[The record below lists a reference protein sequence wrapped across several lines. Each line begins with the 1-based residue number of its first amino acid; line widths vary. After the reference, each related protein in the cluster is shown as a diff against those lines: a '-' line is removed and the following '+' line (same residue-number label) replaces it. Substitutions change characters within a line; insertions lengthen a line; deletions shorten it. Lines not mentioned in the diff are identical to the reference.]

1 MKATPGKHYPWVL
14 VAFLWLIWLLNYLDR
29 QVIFSLFPLLG
40 KELRL
45 TDVELGMVSTAFLW
59 VYAAASPLAGYLA
72 DRLGRKPII
81 ILSLLVWSAV
91 TWATGHAHTLT
102 QLLVARGL
110 MGISEACYLPAGL
123 ALIAAWHGEKTRAKA
138 TAVHYSG
145 LYLGMVIGGG
155 LGGWL
160 GTHYGWRSA
169 FTALGAFGM
178 LYAVVCAFGIR
189 DRAPAVA
196 ASKPRSFVRAA
207 TDVFRLPGYHSL
219 FAVFA
224 SLSVANWV
232 VYTWLPLYLYERFG
246 MSLAAAGF
254 AATFYLQAGSLIG
267 VSLGGW
273 LGDRWGVRG
282 VRARL
287 LLQSAGLAAAA
298 PFLFLSG
305 FTSSAI
311 VLFCGMAAFGI
322 GRGIYDA
329 NAMPALCQIAPD
341 ELRSTG
347 FGLFNLIGPLAG
359 GAVAAG
365 AGALKTT
372 IGIGGAIQI
381 TGVLLAISA
390 LVLANAKTR
399 GRSPATRDSA
409 SVTTGAVD

>member
-1 MKATPGKHYPWVL
+1 MKSAPGNRYPWVL

-40 KELRL
+40 KELHL
-45 TDVELGMVSTAFLW
+45 SDLELGMVSTSFLW

-72 DRLGRKPII
+72 DRLGRKPMI

-91 TWATGHAHTLT
+91 TWATGHVHTFS
-102 QLLVARGL
+102 QLLIARGL

-138 TAVHYSG
+138 TGVHYSG
-145 LYLGMVIGGG
+145 LYLGMVIGGA

-160 GTHYGWRSA
+160 GANYGWRAA
-169 FTALGAFGM
+169 FTVLGLFGM
-178 LYAVVCAFGIR
+178 AYAVVCAIGIR
-189 DRAPAVA
+189 DRAPVA
-196 ASKPRSFVRAA
+196 TTSRPRSFWRAA
-207 TDVFRLPGYHSL
+207 IDVFRLPGYATL
-219 FAVFA
+219 FGVFGA
-224 SLSVANWV
+224 LSVANWV

-246 MSLAAAGF
+246 MSLVEAGF
-254 AATFYLQAGSLIG
+254 AATFYLQAGSLLG
-267 VSLGGW
+267 VTIGGW
-273 LGDRWGVRG
+273 FGDRRG
-282 VRARL
+282 ARL
-287 LLQSAGLAAAA
+287 GLQAAGLAAAA
-298 PFLFLSG
+298 PFLFLAG

-311 VLFCGMAAFGI
+311 VLFCAMAVFGI

-347 FGLFNLIGPLAG
+347 YGLFNLIGPLAG

-365 AGALKTT
+365 AGALKST

-381 TGVLLAISA
+381 TGLLLAISA
-390 LVLANAKTR
+390 IVLARAKRT
-399 GRSPATRDSA
+399 PAA
-409 SVTTGAVD
+409 A

>member
-1 MKATPGKHYPWVL
+1 L

-45 TDVELGMVSTAFLW
+45 TDVELGMVSTSFLW

-72 DRLGRKPII
+72 DRMGRKPMI

-91 TWATGHAHTLT
+91 TWATGQVQTFT

-110 MGISEACYLPAGL
+110 MGLSEACYLPAGL
-123 ALIAAWHGEKTRAKA
+123 GLIAAWHGEKTRAKA
-138 TAVHYSG
+138 TGVHYSG

-160 GTHYGWRSA
+160 GAHYGWRAA
-169 FTALGAFGM
+169 FTALGVFGM
-178 LYAVVCAFGIR
+178 SYAAICAMGIR
-189 DRAPAVA
+189 DRVPAADAVVRQ
-196 ASKPRSFVRAA
+196 RSFWRAA
-207 TDVFRLPGYHSL
+207 ADVFRLPGYRTL
-219 FAVFA
+219 FGVFA
-224 SLSVANWV
+224 ALSVANWV

-246 MSLAAAGF
+246 MSLAEAGF
-254 AATFYLQAGSLIG
+254 AATFYLQAGSLLG
-267 VSLGGW
+267 VTIGGW
-273 LGDRWGVRG
+273 LGDRGG
-282 VRARL
+282 SRL
-287 LLQSAGLAAAA
+287 LLQAAGLAAAA

-305 FTSSAI
+305 FTSSTI
-311 VLFCGMAAFGI
+311 VLYCGMAVFGI

-329 NAMPALCQIAPD
+329 NAMPALCRIAPD

-347 FGLFNLIGPLAG
+347 YGLFNLVGPLAG

-365 AGALKTT
+365 AGALKAT

-390 LVLANAKTR
+390 IVLASANGAPGRR
-399 GRSPATRDSA
+399 GRRPANQGVRPTRKPA
-409 SVTTGAVD
+409 S

>member
-1 MKATPGKHYPWVL
+1 MNSAPGKRYPWVL

-40 KELRL
+40 KELHL
-45 TDVELGMVSTAFLW
+45 SDLELGMISTSFLW

-72 DRLGRKPII
+72 DRLGRKPMI

-91 TWATGHAHTLT
+91 TWATGHVHTFT
-102 QLLVARGL
+102 QLLIARGL

-138 TAVHYSG
+138 TGVHYSG
-145 LYLGMVIGGG
+145 LYLGMVIGGA

-160 GTHYGWRSA
+160 GSHYGWRAA
-169 FTALGAFGM
+169 FTVLGVFGM
-178 LYAVVCAFGIR
+178 AYAAVCAIGIR
-189 DRAPAVA
+189 DRAPTA
-196 ASKPRSFVRAA
+196 ATSEQRSFFRAA
-207 TDVFRLPGYHSL
+207 RDVFRLPGYSTL
-219 FAVFA
+219 FGVFA
-224 SLSVANWV
+224 ALSVANWV

-246 MSLAAAGF
+246 MSLAEAGF
-254 AATFYLQAGSLIG
+254 AATFYLQAGSLLG
-267 VSLGGW
+267 VTIGGW
-273 LGDRWGVRG
+273 FGDRRG
-282 VRARL
+282 ARL
-287 LLQSAGLAAAA
+287 SLQAAGLAAAA
-298 PFLFLSG
+298 PFLFLAG

-311 VLFCGMAAFGI
+311 VLFCAMAVFGI

-347 FGLFNLIGPLAG
+347 YGLFNLIGPLAG

-365 AGALKTT
+365 AGALKAT

-381 TGVLLAISA
+381 TGVLLAFSA
-390 LVLANAKTR
+390 IVLARAKR
-399 GRSPATRDSA
+399 APATR
-409 SVTTGAVD
+409 

>member
-1 MKATPGKHYPWVL
+1 MKQKRYPWVL
-14 VAFLWLIWLLNYLDR
+14 VGFLWLIWLLNYLDR

-40 KELRL
+40 KELNL
-45 TDVELGMVSTAFLW
+45 TDVQLGMVSTSFLW

-72 DRLGRKPII
+72 DRWGRKPII

-91 TWATGHAHTLT
+91 TWATGQAHTFT
-102 QLLVARGL
+102 QLLLARGL

-145 LYLGMVIGGG
+145 LYLGMVIGGA

-160 GTHYGWRSA
+160 GANYGWRTA
-169 FTALGAFGM
+169 FTALGLFGVI
-178 LYAVVCAFGIR
+178 YSGVCALGIR
-189 DRAPAVA
+189 DRAAAIETRRRGFWRA
-196 ASKPRSFVRAA
+196 AS
-207 TDVFRLPGYHSL
+207 DVFRLPGYASL
-219 FAVFA
+219 FTVFA
-224 SLSVANWV
+224 ALSVANWV

-254 AATFYLQAGSLIG
+254 AATFYLQAGSFAG

-273 LGDRWGVRG
+273 LGDRWPGRG
-282 VRARL
+282 RL
-287 LLQSAGLAAAA
+287 LLQAVGLLAAA
-298 PFLFLSG
+298 PFLFLAG
-305 FTSSAI
+305 FTSSTV

-329 NAMPALCQIAPD
+329 NAMPALSEIAPD

-347 FGLFNLIGPLAG
+347 FGMFNLIGPLAG

-365 AGALKTT
+365 AGALKST

-381 TGVLLAISA
+381 TGI
-390 LVLANAKTR
+390 VLAAAALLLVTATSAKR
-399 GRSPATRDSA
+399 APAEA
-409 SVTTGAVD
+409 A